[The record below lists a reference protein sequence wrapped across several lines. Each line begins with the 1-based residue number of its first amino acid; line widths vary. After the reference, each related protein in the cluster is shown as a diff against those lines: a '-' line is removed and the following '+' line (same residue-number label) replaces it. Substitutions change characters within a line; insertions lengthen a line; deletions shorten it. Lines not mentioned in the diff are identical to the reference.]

1 MVMTKKTV
9 QPQCLVILGIGS
21 DDKPHAARFKLAN
34 EAVVRKAAELMS
46 MRLGR
51 AGGEQALK
59 LTGTLP
65 EGTLFATGKALVP
78 LVKLD
83 IYNELLKVLTF
94 EPPAAADARAPAITD
109 RPGPDAAKS
118 AQATVLA
125 PPDLWAAIKVGT
137 VVLCRD
143 DSDEPGWWE
152 SVVVSV
158 GRDPENLVMRWRD
171 WPRMK
176 SFSVKRHAVAL
187 MGPAAVHKPA

>member
-1 MVMTKKTV
+1 MTKKTV

-34 EAVVRKAAELMS
+34 EGVVRKAAELMS
-46 MRLGR
+46 MRAGR

-59 LTGTLP
+59 LAGKLA

-94 EPPAAADARAPAITD
+94 EPATSSEAPAPAIAE
-109 RPGPDAAKS
+109 RPSQDPAKS
-118 AQATVLA
+118 VQATDLA

-158 GRDPENLVMRWRD
+158 GKDPENLVMRWRD

-187 MGPAAVHKPA
+187 IGPAAVQKAA